1 MANDFNLT
9 FWGVRGSYPVP
20 GPATVK
26 FGGNSSCVQVDVL
39 GHTIILDAGTGIIPL
54 GQQLSKKWF
63 SLGDARHGKRLS
75 LTHLVSHTHH
85 DHLMGLPFFVPLY
98 LPDASLSFFGP
109 SVYGPITNGRTDLQY
124 VMDMLMDQMFFPVD
138 LAETASQKR
147 FTTLKP
153 LDQILLAEGAE
164 PEVSNLQSGAKA
176 VFRDKV
182 IISQYRSYAHP
193 KNGTLVYKIQY
204 AGKSIVYAT
213 DIEGYVSGDRKL
225 IQFAKGADILIHDSQ
240 YTEDQYGGAMTT
252 QGYGHSTAEMACQ
265 VAKEAGVK
273 QLFLFHHDPNHDDV
287 AVAKKEE
294 RARTFFPNTFAAY
307 EGLTINLA

>member
-20 GPATVK
+20 GPSTIK
-26 FGGNSSCVQVDVL
+26 YGGNSSCVQVDVL

-63 SLGDARHGKRLS
+63 ALGDARHGKQLPIT
-75 LTHLVSHTHH
+75 LLVSHTHH

-98 LPDASLSFFGP
+98 LPDTKLSMFGP
-109 SVYGPITNGRTDLQY
+109 SCYGPVTNGRTDIQY
-124 VMDMLMDQMFFPVD
+124 VMEMLMDQMFFPVD
-138 LAETASQKR
+138 MMETASHKQ

-153 LDQILLAEGAE
+153 MDQVLLAEGGE
-164 PEVSNLQSGAKA
+164 PEVSNLHSGAKT
-176 VFRDKV
+176 VYRDKV

-204 AGKSIVYAT
+204 GGKSIVYAT
-213 DIEGYVSGDRKL
+213 DIEGYALGDRKL
-225 IQFAKGADILIHDSQ
+225 IHFAKGADILIHDSQ
-240 YTEDQYGGAMTT
+240 YTEDQYAGHTTT
-252 QGYGHSTAEMACQ
+252 QGYGHSTAAMACQ

-273 QLFLFHHDPNHDDV
+273 QLFLFHHDPNHDD
-287 AVAKKEE
+287 AMVAKKEE
-294 RARTFFPNTFAAY
+294 LARTLFPNTFAAY
-307 EGLTINLA
+307 EGLTVSLG